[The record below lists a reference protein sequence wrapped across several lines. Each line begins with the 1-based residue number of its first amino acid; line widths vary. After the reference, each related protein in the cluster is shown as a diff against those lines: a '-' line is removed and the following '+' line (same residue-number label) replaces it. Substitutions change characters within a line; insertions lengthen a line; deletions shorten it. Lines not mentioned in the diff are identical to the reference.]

1 MDPAEQVA
9 STRIA
14 PRSSTVAR
22 VRRNTDEGAGMRL
35 RKKPKMAMAKAMS
48 VAMGTVRATRLP
60 PPPPN
65 SAAVARYTTMGVT
78 MPPTAAMQGSSAL
91 RTELR
96 LPCRSSS
103 LISSPTTKKKTAM
116 RPSLTQ
122 PLGDSACPPTG
133 GPIGDDQ
140 NASQAA
146 LVGPPTLARA
156 RTRPSRRGAPPSR
169 VELLQLVEPA
179 DPPRD
184 DLPPTP
190 SAAPSAVF
198 VI

>member
-14 PRSSTVAR
+14 PRSSTVAS

-35 RKKPKMAMAKAMS
+35 RKKPKMAMAKAIS
-48 VAMGTVRATRLP
+48 VAMGTVRATRL

-96 LPCRSSS
+96 LRAQ
-103 LISSPTTKKKTAM
+103 LE
-116 RPSLTQ
+116 LDLQ
-122 PLGDSACPPTG
+122 PDHEEEDGHEALVDPAGGDSACPPTG

-140 NASQAA
+140 NAGQAA

-156 RTRPSRRGAPPSR
+156 SDAAVAARSATEPSPSSCSSLR
-169 VELLQLVEPA
+169 PA

-184 DLPPTP
+184 DLPPTRAP
-190 SAAPSAVF
+190 LPSAVF